1 MKFPCRKNWC
11 VCIGIG
17 MLFAALAVNAA
28 TAASPS
34 PDEAAIRKL
43 EQQFMTAFNAK
54 DVDKIMA
61 AYAPG
66 NELFVFDVGTPR
78 QHAGWADYKKDWEQ
92 IFAANPGPIHVEMSD
107 LAITVAGPV
116 AYGHSIQG
124 GYWTDKDGKRLEIV
138 VRVSDVYRKQRGK
151 WLIVQEHVSVP
162 VDFTTMRPDL
172 MSKP

>member
-1 MKFPCRKNWC
+1 
-11 VCIGIG
+11 

-92 IFAANPGPIHVEMSD
+92 TLAANPGPIHVEMSD
-107 LAITVAGPV
+107 LAVTVAGPV

-124 GYWTDKDGKRLEIV
+124 GYWTDKDGKRLEI
-138 VRVSDVYRKQRGK
+138 
-151 WLIVQEHVSVP
+151 
-162 VDFTTMRPDL
+162 
-172 MSKP
+172 